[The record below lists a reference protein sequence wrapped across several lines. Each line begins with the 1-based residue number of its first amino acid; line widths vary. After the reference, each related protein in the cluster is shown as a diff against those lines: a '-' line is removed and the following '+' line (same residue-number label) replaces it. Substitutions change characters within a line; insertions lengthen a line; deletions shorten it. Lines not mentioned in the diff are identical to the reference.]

1 MEPSVH
7 GQQRRRRQVRVD
19 LGGRDVG
26 VAEHGLDRAQVGA
39 ALEQMARERV
49 PEDVGRDALAQARLG
64 GGATHDRPERL
75 PREAPP
81 ARVHE
86 QAAAVADAGIQ
97 RADVPEVTAHP
108 LRGFAADRH
117 ETLLSP
123 LAHADHVARAQV
135 DVIEGEAQTLGRA
148 HAGRVEQLEHRAIP
162 HAAWPIEIGR
172 LDERRDD
179 LAGERAWK
187 RARPPRR
194 LEILGGIAAQLALA
208 NEMLVEAAE
217 RGDAP
222 RDAGRAQPARSQP
235 REIPDD
241 VVGAGA
247 AETTMLSVQELREV
261 GEIAA
266 VGTESISGG
275 PPLCLEGAEI
285 LDYDIGHRV
294 TTSDSI
300 TTLDN
305 REGRARREGASSL
318 APRQLLLSR
327 ARRR

>member
-1 MEPSVH
+1 M
-7 GQQRRRRQVRVD
+7 
-19 LGGRDVG
+19 
-26 VAEHGLDRAQVGA
+26 
-39 ALEQMARERV
+39 
-49 PEDVGRDALAQARLG
+49 GRDALAQASPG
-64 GGATHDRPERL
+64 GGATHDGPERL

-86 QAAAVADAGIQ
+86 QAAAVADARVQG
-97 RADVPEVTAHP
+97 ADVPEVAAHP
-108 LRGFAADRH
+108 LRRFAADGN
-117 ETLLSP
+117 EALL
-123 LAHADHVARAQV
+123 LALSRAHHVARAQV
-135 DVIEGEAQTLGRA
+135 DVVQGQAETLGSA
-148 HAGRVEQLEHRAIP
+148 HARGVQELEHGAVP
-162 HAAWPIEIGR
+162 HAARPAQVRR

-179 LAGERAWK
+179 LARQRPRKRPRA
-187 RARPPRR
+187 PRCF
-194 LEILGGIAAQLALA
+194 EMLGGIASQRALA
-208 NEMLVEAAE
+208 NQMPVETAE
-217 RGDAP
+217 RRDTS
-222 RDAGRAQPARSQP
+222 RDARRAQAAGAQTLQVS
-235 REIPDD
+235 DD
-241 VVGAGA
+241 VVGPGA
-247 AETTMLSVQELREV
+247 AQTAVVIVEELGEV